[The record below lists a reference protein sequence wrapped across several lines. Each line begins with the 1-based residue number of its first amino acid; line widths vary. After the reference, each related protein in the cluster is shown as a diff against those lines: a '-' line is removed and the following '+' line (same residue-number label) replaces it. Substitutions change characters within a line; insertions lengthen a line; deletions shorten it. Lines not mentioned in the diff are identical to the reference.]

1 MNDESIA
8 TVRRQNRAVQDDAWI
23 ESFLERAAAC
33 VIGTAADDRAF
44 LNPNTFIFD
53 RPTRTI
59 WFHTAGQGRTRS
71 LIERSDLVT
80 LCVFEMGRLLPGPVV
95 TDFSVEYASVVVFG
109 RATIIDD
116 PARVRNVFN
125 RQMLKYF
132 PHLHAGRDYKDFTD
146 EEAAKATVYEMAID
160 RWSAKL
166 HEADRDHE
174 GARRYPHEYFKA

>member
-8 TVRRQNRAVQDDAWI
+8 TVRRQNRAVQDDSWI
-23 ESFLERAAAC
+23 EAFLERAGAC

-53 RPTRTI
+53 RPTHTI

-71 LIERSDLVT
+71 LIERSDRVT
-80 LCVFEMGRLLPGPVV
+80 LCVFEMGKLLPGPVV

-116 PARVRNVFN
+116 PARVRLVFN
-125 RQMLKYF
+125 RQMQKYF
-132 PHLHAGRDYKDFTD
+132 PHLRAGADYKDFTD
-146 EEAAKATVYEMAID
+146 EEAAKATVYEMTID

-166 HEADRDHE
+166 HEAHPDHP
-174 GARRYPHEYFKA
+174 GAAPYPQSYFTR